1 MKTLFFSLCLIGL
14 FCVSCGSRDDD
25 FNDDGSVDE
34 CLNFGDSQLNLT
46 IQESFTTLPAKV
58 SVFFRVN
65 GTDGTA
71 VPGLQSSNFRIFERG
86 RNDDCFNQIS
96 NAESSAAIAPN
107 SQIFRNNTFLVL
119 DLSNSVLQG
128 SLEQLQQ
135 ASISFINNVFPSQND
150 GSFSMGIYWF
160 DGEDILHLLHPQTTD
175 TDDLITAINS
185 ITTDISNDPS
195 TDLFGAIIKSTTL
208 AEETISSFENDGIFA
223 AASVVIFTDGTDQ
236 AARFTEEEAL
246 QSVNNANE
254 NISFFTIGLGSEID
268 TENLGDIGVSGSVFA
283 SNSSELEM
291 VFNEISDNVA
301 GQANSFYFFEYCSP
315 KRDGSGL
322 NELVIQAF
330 DDNRQGAIQTSFDA
344 TGFTSGCQ

>member
-1 MKTLFFSLCLIGL
+1 MKTLFLGLCFLGL
-14 FCVSCGSRDDD
+14 FSVSCGSGDDD
-25 FNDDGSVDE
+25 FNDDDSVDE
-34 CLNFGDSQLNLT
+34 CLNFGESQLDLT
-46 IQESFTTLPAKV
+46 IQESFTTLPARV

-71 VPGLQSSNFRIFERG
+71 VPNLLSTNFRIFERG

-96 NAESSAAIAPN
+96 NSESSAAIAPN
-107 SQIFRNNTFLVL
+107 SQIFRNSTFLVL

-135 ASISFINNVFPSQND
+135 ASVSFINNVFPSQND
-150 GSFSMGIYWF
+150 RSFSMGIYWF
-160 DGEDILHLLHPQTTD
+160 DGEDQLHLLQSQTTS
-175 TDDLITAINS
+175 TDALITAINS

-195 TDLFGAIIKSTTL
+195 TDLFGAIIKSTAL
-208 AEETISSFENDGIFA
+208 AEETINAFEDDGIFA
-223 AASVVIFTDGTDQ
+223 AASVVLFTDGTDQ

-246 QSVNNANE
+246 ASVNNADE
-254 NISFFTIGLGSEID
+254 NISFFTIGLGGEID
-268 TENLGDIGVSGSVFA
+268 TETLDDVGVNGSVFA
-283 SNSSELEM
+283 SNSSELET
-291 VFNEISDNVA
+291 VFNQISSNVA

-344 TGFTSGCQ
+344 TDFTSGCQ